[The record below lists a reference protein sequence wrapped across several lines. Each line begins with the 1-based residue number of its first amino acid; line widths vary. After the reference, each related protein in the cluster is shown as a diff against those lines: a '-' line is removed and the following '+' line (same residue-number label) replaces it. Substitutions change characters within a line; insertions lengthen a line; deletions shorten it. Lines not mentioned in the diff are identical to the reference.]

1 MSYVIGIVL
10 LGIFG
15 GLFFSQWRLARKAK
29 ANEGQ
34 AVPELEPA
42 VEASLRERGK
52 VLLYFFSPN
61 CGPCR
66 TMTPVIDRLAALHD
80 NVFKF
85 DVSQS
90 LDLAR
95 RLGVMATPTIM
106 LLADGRIA
114 RVKLG
119 ALSAQRIEALLE

>member
-1 MSYVIGIVL
+1 M
-10 LGIFG
+10 
-15 GLFFSQWRLARKAK
+15 
-29 ANEGQ
+29 
-34 AVPELEPA
+34 
-42 VEASLRERGK
+42 RERSK
-52 VLLYFFSPN
+52 VLPYFFSPN

-66 TMTPVIDRLAALHD
+66 SMTPVIDRLAALHD

-85 DVSQS
+85 DVAKN

-106 LLADGRIA
+106 LLANGRIA
-114 RVKLG
+114 HVKLG

>member
-1 MSYVIGIVL
+1 MSYAIGIVL

-15 GLFFSQWRLARKAK
+15 GLLSFQWHLARKAK

-42 VEASLRERGK
+42 VEASLHERGK

-66 TMTPVIDRLAALHD
+66 SMTPVIDRLAALHD

-119 ALSAQRIEALLE
+119 ALPEKNLEEFLA

>member
-1 MSYVIGIVL
+1 
-10 LGIFG
+10 
-15 GLFFSQWRLARKAK
+15 WHLARKAK
-29 ANEGQ
+29 AIEGQ

-52 VLLYFFSPN
+52 VLLYFFSPH

-66 TMTPVIDRLAALHD
+66 TVTPVIDRLAALHD

-85 DVSQS
+85 DASQS

-95 RLGVMATPTIM
+95 RLGVMATPTMM

-114 RVKLG
+114 HVKLG
-119 ALSAQRIEALLE
+119 TVSAQRIEALLE